1 MRSLQPPNLA
11 GAVINSLSH
20 LFESAYNIS
29 FDSLMHFACLFF
41 KSEAL
46 EVLIIIESLWCP
58 GGIYC
63 SGLFLGT
70 VGPTNTHK
78 KLAYELM
85 DWDRADNVLF
95 TSSTGLVADLEQ
107 IMSEKND

>member
-1 MRSLQPPNLA
+1 MLA
-11 GAVINSLSH
+11 
-20 LFESAYNIS
+20 F
-29 FDSLMHFACLFF
+29 FF

-95 TSSTGLVADLEQ
+95 TSRYRLGGLFRANYVRE
-107 IMSEKND
+107 ND

>member
-1 MRSLQPPNLA
+1 
-11 GAVINSLSH
+11 
-20 LFESAYNIS
+20 
-29 FDSLMHFACLFF
+29 MHFACLFF
-41 KSEAL
+41 KSEAP

-70 VGPTNTHK
+70 VGPTNAHK

-95 TSSTGLVADLEQ
+95 TSSTGLVAYLEQ
-107 IMSEKND
+107 IMSEKTTKCGCCLPCFETIL